1 MYEKF
6 SKESMKLLALAQEE
20 AAEWRH
26 RYVGTEHLL
35 LAALRSEGSRI
46 GRFLI
51 SKGVT
56 YDRVARF
63 VERQKGRGRIYV
75 SPDELEPTQRL
86 KRVMKLAYEEAR
98 RDGSET
104 IEPEHLLFAV
114 LREGECTAAEI
125 LRAHGIDLR
134 TVREYFSPRR
144 GTSRIRAATA
154 RLPGE
159 LGEFG
164 RNLVEEAAAG
174 LLDPVIGREREI
186 ERVIEILCRRKKNC
200 LLYTSP
206 SPRD

>member
-35 LAALRSEGSRI
+35 LAALRQEGSRI
-46 GRFLI
+46 GRFLT
-51 SKGVT
+51 SKGLT
-56 YDRVARF
+56 YDRVARY

-125 LRAHGIDLR
+125 LRAHGVDLR
-134 TVREYFSPRR
+134 TVREYFAPRR
-144 GTSRIRAATA
+144 GTTRVRTATA

-164 RNLVEEAAAG
+164 RNLVEKRLPG
-174 LLDPVIGREREI
+174 SL
-186 ERVIEILCRRKKNC
+186 IL
-200 LLYTSP
+200 
-206 SPRD
+206 